1 MQLQLLAVQQEQS
14 EYSQLQQEQIKSL
27 QQQQ

>member
-1 MQLQLLAVQQEQS
+1 MQQEHLLVLQEQS
-14 EYSQLQQEQIKSL
+14 EYSQLQQEQTKSL